1 MPEKEWPTRTVGPSW
16 RASTRSAEATAS
28 GSVVNG
34 FCTEVALRPAACNRA
49 ITSVQH
55 DPSANSPCTSTTLR
69 AFVGVAFAAMPRV
82 ETSEAAAPAS
92 RAVEKVRRLIMMSTP
107 SFEVSLEVRF
117 DGAHRYVVSSR
128 AVLQLR
134 IRKQHIHIMRTHDG
148 IAADEVL
155 MVVLDAVMVIEI
167 IDHDTE
173 GLRDRTWRS
182 VAEPVDPLE
191 PRAVAEMKTRYRID
205 AASGHGWPRQIARAK
220 PHQFGAQLCAPRR
233 VM

>member
-92 RAVEKVRRLIMMSTP
+92 RAVERARRLIMMSTP
-107 SFEVSLEVRF
+107 SFEVSVEVRF
-117 DGAHRYVVSSR
+117 GRAHRYVIISSR

-134 IRKQHIHIMRTHDG
+134 ISKQRIHIMRTHDG
-148 IAADEVL
+148 IATDEVL
-155 MVVLDAVMVIEI
+155 VVVLDAVMVVEI
-167 IDHDTE
+167 IDHNAE
-173 GLRDRTWRS
+173 GLRD
-182 VAEPVDPLE
+182 
-191 PRAVAEMKTRYRID
+191 
-205 AASGHGWPRQIARAK
+205 
-220 PHQFGAQLCAPRR
+220 
-233 VM
+233 